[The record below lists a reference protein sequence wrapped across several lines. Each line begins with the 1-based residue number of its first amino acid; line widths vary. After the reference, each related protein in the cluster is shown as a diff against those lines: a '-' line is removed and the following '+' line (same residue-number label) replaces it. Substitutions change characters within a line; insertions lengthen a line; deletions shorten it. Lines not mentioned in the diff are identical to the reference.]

1 MSHLILVLL
10 FLGAFLLANLAII
23 AAIMLIRTVTNEK
36 YSTFV
41 EAYSVALKQLTNLNS
56 QQRFFRIYDYV
67 LSYSYDKTR
76 VRNVYPRH

>member
-10 FLGAFLLANLAII
+10 FLVAFLLANVAIV

-41 EAYSVALKQLTNLNS
+41 EEYSVALKQLTNLNS

-67 LSYSYDKTR
+67 LSYSYDNEKL
-76 VRNVYPRH
+76 

>member
-10 FLGAFLLANLAII
+10 FLGVFLLANVAIV

-67 LSYSYDKTR
+67 LSYSYDNEKL
-76 VRNVYPRH
+76 